1 MSIYDEYQRFWK
13 RLSKVERAA
22 LEAAG
27 FNPHRPEDSGVPFA
41 HRYFSGEPSD
51 GGDVLGGPGG
61 EENFV
66 QGGWGQG
73 YDINEVQAAQWR
85 MRERNET
92 QVSDRTFTQDEVLDI
107 LRKVIAVIDLS
118 THAEVRL
125 HGTCIKLALGIP
137 DQPTM
142 TALANQHN
150 LTRAAI
156 SARVKTI
163 QRNLKLPPSLYMK
176 SDAACAK
183 LSNARSKKLK

>member
-13 RLSKVERAA
+13 RLTKAEREA
-22 LEAAG
+22 LTSTG
-27 FNPHRPEDSGVPFA
+27 FDPANPSDAGVPYA
-41 HRYFSGEPSD
+41 HRYFGGEPMQNQD
-51 GGDVLGGPGG
+51 ELGIKR
-61 EENFV
+61 E
-66 QGGWGQG
+66 G
-73 YDINEVQAAQWR
+73 YDINKVQATRWEL
-85 MRERNET
+85 RERAET
-92 QVSDRTFTQDEVLDI
+92 IVSDRTFTQDEVLDI

-176 SDAACAK
+176 SDAACKK
-183 LSNARSKKLK
+183 LSNARRKKLK

>member
-27 FNPHRPEDSGVPFA
+27 FNANRPEDSGVPFA

-51 GGDVLGGPGG
+51 GDACEGG
-61 EENFV
+61 EENFSE
-66 QGGWGQG
+66 GGWGQG
-73 YDINEVQAAQWR
+73 YDINQVQAVQWR

-142 TALANQHN
+142 TALANQHS

-176 SDAACAK
+176 SDAACKK
-183 LSNARSKKLK
+183 LSNARRKKLK

>member
-1 MSIYDEYQRFWK
+1 MPIYDEYQRFWK

-27 FNPHRPEDSGVPFA
+27 FNPNRPEDAGVPFA

-51 GGDVLGGPGG
+51 GDASEGG
-61 EENFV
+61 EENF
-66 QGGWGQG
+66 QEGGWGQG
-73 YDINEVQAAQWR
+73 YDINEVQAVQWR
-85 MRERNET
+85 MRERTYTEM
-92 QVSDRTFTQDEVLDI
+92 SDRTFTQDDVLDI
-107 LRKVIAVIDLS
+107 LRKVIAVIDMS

-125 HGTCIKLALGIP
+125 HGTCIKLALGMP

-142 TALANQHN
+142 TALAEQHR

-163 QRNLKLPPSLYMK
+163 QRNLALPPSMYMK
-176 SDAACAK
+176 SESACKK
-183 LSNARSKKLK
+183 LSVARRKKLR

>member
-1 MSIYDEYQRFWK
+1 MPIYDEYQRFWK
-13 RLSKVERAA
+13 RLSKVERAS

-27 FNPHRPEDSGVPFA
+27 FNPNRPEDAGVPFA

-85 MRERNET
+85 MREREEIQMTN
-92 QVSDRTFTQDEVLDI
+92 RTFTQDEVLDI

-125 HGTCIKLALGIP
+125 HGTCIKLALGMP

-156 SARVKTI
+156 SARVKTV

-183 LSNARSKKLK
+183 LSNARRKKLK

>member
-1 MSIYDEYQRFWK
+1 
-13 RLSKVERAA
+13 

-27 FNPHRPEDSGVPFA
+27 FNPNRPEDAGVPFA

-92 QVSDRTFTQDEVLDI
+92 QVSDRTFTQEEVLDI

-176 SDAACAK
+176 SDAACKK
-183 LSNARSKKLK
+183 LSNARRKKLK

>member
-27 FNPHRPEDSGVPFA
+27 FNPHRPEDAGVPLA
-41 HRYFSGEPSD
+41 HRYFGGEPVSEVWNDNETRSD
-51 GGDVLGGPGG
+51 
-61 EENFV
+61 
-66 QGGWGQG
+66 G
-73 YDINEVQAAQWR
+73 YDINRVAANQWHQ
-85 MRERNET
+85 RERTYTEM
-92 QVSDRTFTQDEVLDI
+92 SDRLFTQDMVLDI

-118 THAEVRL
+118 THSEVRL

-176 SDAACAK
+176 SDAACKK
-183 LSNARSKKLK
+183 LSNARRKKLK

>member
-13 RLSKVERAA
+13 RLSKAERQA
-22 LEAAG
+22 LLSTG
-27 FNPHRPEDSGVPFA
+27 FDPLHPDDAGVPYA
-41 HRYFSGEPSD
+41 HRYFGGEPVRD
-51 GGDVLGGPGG
+51 GEGPDKR
-61 EENFV
+61 
-66 QGGWGQG
+66 QG
-73 YDINEVQAAQWR
+73 YDINHMQAMQWEH
-85 MRERNET
+85 REREEVT
-92 QVSDRTFTQDEVLDI
+92 VSEKLFTQDEVLDI

-118 THAEVRL
+118 TNSEVRL
-125 HGTCIKLALGIP
+125 HGTCIKIALGIP

-142 TALANQHN
+142 TALANQHC

-183 LSNARSKKLK
+183 LSNARRKKLR

>member
-13 RLSKVERAA
+13 RLSKAEREA
-22 LEAAG
+22 LTSTG
-27 FNPHRPEDSGVPFA
+27 FDPRRPDDSGVPFA
-41 HRYFSGEPSD
+41 HRYFGGEPVQDED
-51 GGDVLGGPGG
+51 GSGPKK
-61 EENFV
+61 E
-66 QGGWGQG
+66 G
-73 YDINEVQAAQWR
+73 YDINRLAAIRWEQ
-85 MRERNET
+85 RERGWAE
-92 QVSDRTFTQDEVLDI
+92 VSEKYFSQDDVLDI

-176 SDAACAK
+176 SDAACKK
-183 LSNARSKKLK
+183 LSNARRKKLR

>member
-27 FNPHRPEDSGVPFA
+27 FNPNRPEDAGVPFA

-73 YDINEVQAAQWR
+73 YDINEVQAVQWR
-85 MRERNET
+85 MREREEI
-92 QVSDRTFTQDEVLDI
+92 QVSNRTFTQDEVLDI

-125 HGTCIKLALGIP
+125 HGTCIKLALGMP

-142 TALANQHN
+142 TALATQHN

-156 SARVKTI
+156 SARVKTV

-183 LSNARSKKLK
+183 LSNARRKKLK